1 MPGGRVRRGGAL
13 GLTLLVACATPAAS
27 PPASADDLWSPSLS
41 EVVLYGL
48 RPASEL
54 DPTRYP
60 AAGGAC
66 VAAYLRALTRA
77 PAAAQPQPA
86 DDAEAVVRARRGS
99 LEAQAVAL
107 LGPRAAADAKGFAR
121 AVPLAAEWEGMS
133 EGPRAEASGAE
144 QWLRMHPRT
153 ALEPFVH
160 LFAAHRLRAAYEAA
174 WREEGAKRAAGL
186 ALGYAQQL
194 ELARRTSN
202 RLISCVADDLD
213 AQPHVYLPGA
223 PKP

>member
-1 MPGGRVRRGGAL
+1 MRREAVL
-13 GLTLLVACATPAAS
+13 GLTLLVAFATPAAP
-27 PPASADDLWSPSLS
+27 PPAVADDTPSPSLS
-41 EVVLYGL
+41 EVVLYGV

-60 AAGGAC
+60 AAGRAC
-66 VAAYLRALTRA
+66 VAAYLRALARA

-86 DDAEAVVRARRGS
+86 DDAETVVRTRRGS

-107 LGPRAAADAKGFAR
+107 LGPRAAADARDFVR

-133 EGPRAEASGAE
+133 EGPLAEASGAE
-144 QWLRMHPRT
+144 QWLRTHPRT

-174 WREEGAKRAAGL
+174 WREQGAKRAAGL
-186 ALGYAQQL
+186 ALGYTQQL

-202 RLISCVADDLD
+202 RLVACVADDLD
-213 AQPHVYLPGA
+213 AQPHVYLTGA